1 MAEFTVAIELG
12 SSKITGIAGRKNKD
26 GSISILAL
34 AQEDGEACIRKGVVY
49 NIDKTVQ
56 ALSNIIKK
64 LEVTLKTRIAHV
76 YVGFGG
82 QSIMSVKNTNVREL
96 STEGEVTQEMIN
108 ELMDANR
115 SMQYP
120 DKQILDA
127 VTQEFKVDN
136 QYQAEPPVGVPCKR
150 LEGNFLNILCRR
162 EFYRRLKKCFDQA
175 NISILDMYISP
186 LVLADSI
193 LTDAEKRGGCV
204 LVDLGADTTTVSI
217 YHRNILRK
225 LTVLPLGSSNITK
238 DIATL
243 QMEEGDAEK
252 MKIKYASAYTDA
264 NDIDPTFSY
273 PIDKERVIDM
283 PKFVDI
289 VEARV
294 REIIENVKAQIPDE
308 YMDKLLGGIILTGG
322 GSNMRNTERAF
333 RLYTHIEKIRTAKF
347 VNETIKSSNPIVNA
361 KDGRLCTVL
370 AILAEGDQNCAG
382 NDITG
387 ELFEPVQPKPTVQQP
402 QTATPNPSANPTGRV
417 MEEVPKAPQNTANGP
432 QKPNDS
438 KTEEKEEEENPKP
451 THKFFSKFKAF
462 MKKMTEPDEEDK

>member
-1 MAEFTVAIELG
+1 MADFIVAIELG

-34 AQEDGEACIRKGVVY
+34 AQEDGETCIQKGVVR

-82 QSIMSVKNTNVREL
+82 QSIMSVRNTNVREL
-96 STEGEVTQEMIN
+96 SSESEVTQEMIN

-127 VTQEFKVDN
+127 VTQEYKVDN

-150 LEGNFLNILCRR
+150 LEGNFLNILCRK
-162 EFYRRLKKCFDQA
+162 EFYRRMKKCFDQA

-186 LVLADSI
+186 LALADSI
-193 LTDAEKRGGCV
+193 LTDAERRGGCV
-204 LVDLGADTTTVSI
+204 LVDLGADTTTVSV

-225 LTVLPLGSSNITK
+225 LTVIPLGSRNITK
-238 DIATL
+238 DIASL
-243 QMEEGDAEK
+243 QMEEEDAEK

-264 NDIDPTFSY
+264 NDIDPTFTY
-273 PIDKERVIDM
+273 PIDKERSIDM

-294 REIIENVKAQIPDE
+294 REIIENVRSQVPDE
-308 YMDKLLGGIILTGG
+308 FADKLLGGIILTGG

-361 KDGRLCTVL
+361 KDGRLCTAL

-387 ELFEPVQPKPTVQQP
+387 DLFDTPQPKPSVQPAQP
-402 QTATPNPSANPTGRV
+402 VDAQQKPQQTGRV
-417 MEEVPKAPQNTANGP
+417 IEDAAASQPTPVTTPESNNNK
-432 QKPNDS
+432 
-438 KTEEKEEEENPKP
+438 EKEVETHKK
-451 THKFFSKFKAF
+451 THKFFSKLSDFF
-462 MKKMTEPDEEDK
+462 KKMTEPDEEDK